1 MAKRARRRTSVP
13 PDVELRPGL
22 GAEVLAEI
30 VPLLA
35 DDGIDLDNLERC
47 DPQRLQ
53 EALNRAAER
62 INLARFTPVGE
73 ARSLA
78 ASRLREAVDA
88 FAAGENE
95 AGRRVLARL
104 PAEAGDGAEPTVSA
118 CIGVSLGLL
127 DDWLST
133 MPGTAADLPDV
144 HNGLP
149 TAGDDAERAA
159 VQIVTLA
166 RRGDALATLGF
177 LVSEHGGTTLLLG
190 CVRALNAVARALSAE
205 SDQSVARVL
214 FDHLR

>member
-13 PDVELRPGL
+13 SNLELRPGL
-22 GAEVLAEI
+22 GAAVLAEI
-30 VPLLA
+30 APLLA
-35 DDGIDLDNLERC
+35 DEGIDLDNLERC

-133 MPGTAADLPDV
+133 MPGTAADLPDA
-144 HNGLP
+144 HGLP
-149 TAGDDAERAA
+149 SAGDDAERAA
-159 VQIVTLA
+159 VQIVALA
-166 RRGDALATLGF
+166 RRGEALATLEY
-177 LVSEHGGTTLLLG
+177 LVSEHGGKTLLFG
-190 CVRALNAVARALSAE
+190 CVMALNAVARAWSAE

-214 FDHLR
+214 FDRLR